1 MLVVSDKTV
10 YKLEPCATMYIRLV
24 WDGPYSSR
32 TVDLTVLQLGGSL
45 GCRDRTFINEAID
58 DLVFNRLD
66 KRESTI

>member
-32 TVDLTVLQLGGSL
+32 TVHLTVLQLGRPL
-45 GCRDRTFINEAID
+45 GCRDRTFINGFVGD
-58 DLVFNRLD
+58 FVFQSLG
-66 KRESTI
+66 